1 MLMSKKQKWYIRENN
16 PNDTYTMQNAGT
28 FIQFT
33 VSMGALSESHF
44 FSSPEIFWLNCVLH
58 LSVHR
63 YVVNFSHFQLPLQ
76 NDCIPSHQTYH
87 KCSSRGPE
95 EGLYLFEVL
104 RIPSSLSWL
113 LIGRHIFHFF
123 SRFSRF
129 DKCSSRGPKEVFFSG
144 LKNPTWPVRP
154 LIALDILFLNYFIW
168 SHQTCHKPSFRG
180 SEEVLLFVGVM
191 QNPR

>member
-1 MLMSKKQKWYIRENN
+1 MYPPNCIVNNCHTLYIWSITKNLPHGKILMSKKQKWYIRENN

-76 NDCIPSHQTYH
+76 NDCMPSHQTYH

-123 SRFSRF
+123 SRTTAYEISRF
-129 DKCSSRGPKEVFFSG
+129 ARNVSLGVLKKCFSVVWKIQHG
-144 LKNPTWPVRP
+144 LSDLWLP
-154 LIALDILFLNYFIW
+154 
-168 SHQTCHKPSFRG
+168 
-180 SEEVLLFVGVM
+180 
-191 QNPR
+191 

>member
-1 MLMSKKQKWYIRENN
+1 MTRTPYK
-16 PNDTYTMQNAGT
+16 MQVLISSSLYLWAHSVKAT
-28 FIQFT
+28 
-33 VSMGALSESHF
+33 F

-76 NDCIPSHQTYH
+76 NDCMPSHQTYH
-87 KCSSRGPE
+87 KCSSRSPE

-123 SRFSRF
+123 SRTTAYEISRF
-129 DKCSSRGPKEVFFSG
+129 ARNVSLGVLKKCCFSVVWKLQLG
-144 LKNPTWPVRP
+144 LSDLWLP
-154 LIALDILFLNYFIW
+154 
-168 SHQTCHKPSFRG
+168 
-180 SEEVLLFVGVM
+180 
-191 QNPR
+191 